1 MGYFGRDR
9 TGGGWTLCSREEE
22 APKED
27 CESLLWVKAKSGSSS
42 RICPGVLGVE
52 EEAESSTLVSEL
64 AFVCSMMRR
73 ACGFYGILVRVEWR
87 VGTSDQRLFSIQA
100 ECLQAM

>member
-1 MGYFGRDR
+1 MGYLGRDR

-27 CESLLWVKAKSGSSS
+27 CESLLWVRAKSGSSS

-52 EEAESSTLVSEL
+52 EDAESSTLGSEL
-64 AFVCSMMRR
+64 GFGCSMM
-73 ACGFYGILVRVEWR
+73 
-87 VGTSDQRLFSIQA
+87 
-100 ECLQAM
+100 AMVTGCCKSYRNGLKSANA